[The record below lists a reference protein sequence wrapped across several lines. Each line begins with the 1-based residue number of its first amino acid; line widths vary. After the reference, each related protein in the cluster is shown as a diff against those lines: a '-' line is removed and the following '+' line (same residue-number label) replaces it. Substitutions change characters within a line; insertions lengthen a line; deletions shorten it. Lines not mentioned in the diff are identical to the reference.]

1 MQRFLPITCLI
12 AGYFSAAWAGLFL
25 TQETSG
31 IASIWAP
38 NGLMLGALITGA
50 VRARDAFIGC
60 GIANAAA
67 NLITGSSLG
76 LTLGF
81 VAINLA
87 EMATAIVLLRQ
98 FTALPLK
105 KLTIQSFV
113 QFGVSVAISALLASF
128 AATWFFEA
136 MVGSASAAIL
146 QSWVIAGFA
155 GSLLLGTIV
164 IAWLL
169 PSDTPTDATRPA
181 WHWPVFGIAIVLS
194 GYLVFVAGLVIAL
207 DGFIPVL
214 LWAAFAFGLRCLA
227 TSIGA
232 LFAITIGLL
241 LAGQW
246 APPGANAMPFGDQIL
261 LVESFILLSTISLVP
276 LTLLTASNRAATAK
290 LQASEENYRTF
301 YNRTPVMMH
310 SIDKSGALISVSDYW
325 TEVMG
330 YAREEALGK
339 KSVDFLTPES
349 RSRALQAIP
358 DFLRR
363 GTYTNIPYQM
373 VKRDGSIIDVL
384 LSAILVNDDE
394 GNFSRAQAVIVDV
407 TERNRAQAQL
417 RDAVEVL
424 DSGFLLVNPKMQIV
438 TYNQRYLDILDRLR
452 DLIYPGQDFST
463 LLRATFERGQFE
475 TGFESA
481 DDLVTGRLLAHQE
494 PLSARIYTRHDGAII
509 EVRRMA
515 TTEGGM
521 VSLLTDITKI
531 RKTSVELAN
540 RNQELERANHDL
552 QSFVSIASHD
562 LKAPLRAVSFLSE
575 CVVQDLP
582 DVLSGNRD
590 PNELIANAALITQR
604 IDRMG
609 RMLDDLLTFAQI
621 GSDSEE
627 LSTIDTSALL
637 SDVAAMHQPCK
648 LAIKIQPDIPP
659 VQVRRNQFETICRN
673 LISNAIK
680 HHHREAGELNIMGQL
695 ASAHSSGTLAAHGAP
710 QPMVELRFTDD
721 GPGIPEQHRDRV
733 FNLFQT
739 LQSRDKV
746 EGTGLG
752 LSVVKRILELE
763 GGTIAIE
770 APSCGFTSGCV
781 FVVRLPAPPL
791 DQTIPSAD
799 L

>member
-12 AGYFSAAWAGLFL
+12 AGYFLTAWGGLYL
-25 TQETSG
+25 TQAASG
-31 IASIWAP
+31 IASIWVP
-38 NGLMLGALITGA
+38 NGLMLGVLITGA
-50 VRARDAFIGC
+50 VRTRDAFIGC
-60 GIANAAA
+60 GLANAAA
-67 NLITGSSLG
+67 NLITGASFG

-87 EMATAIVLLRQ
+87 EMATAMVLLRQ
-98 FTALPLK
+98 FTALPIK
-105 KLTIQSFV
+105 KLTVQRFL
-113 QFGVSVAISALLASF
+113 QFGACVAVSALLASF
-128 AATWFFEA
+128 AGSWFFQM
-136 MVGSASAAIL
+136 MVGSASTAIL
-146 QSWVIAGFA
+146 QSWVVAGFA
-155 GSLLLGTIV
+155 GSLLIGTIV

-169 PSDTPTDATRPA
+169 PRDTHADAARPV
-181 WHWPVFGIAIVLS
+181 WHWPILVFAMLVC
-194 GYLVFVAGLVIAL
+194 GYLVFVADWVIAL
-207 DGFIPVL
+207 DAFIPVL
-214 LWAAFAFGLRCLA
+214 FWAAFAFGLRCLV
-227 TSIGA
+227 SSLGA
-232 LFAITIGLL
+232 LFIMTIGLL
-241 LAGQW
+241 LTGLW
-246 APPGANAMPFGDQIL
+246 APPGANAMLFSDQIL
-261 LVESFILLSTISLVP
+261 LVQTFILLSTIGLVP
-276 LTLLTASNRAATAK
+276 LALLTASNRAAAAR
-290 LQASEENYRTF
+290 LQASEAQYRTF

-384 LSAILVNDDE
+384 LSAIVVNDDE

-424 DSGFLLVNPKMQIV
+424 DSGFLLLNPKMQIV
-438 TYNQRYLDILDRLR
+438 TYNQRLLEILDQLR
-452 DLIYPGQDFST
+452 DLIYPGQAFT
-463 LLRATFERGQFE
+463 TILRATFERGQFE
-475 TGFESA
+475 TEFSNAEELVA
-481 DDLVTGRLLAHQE
+481 DRLLAHQK
-494 PLSARIYTRHDGAII
+494 PTTSKLYTRHDGAII
-509 EVRRMA
+509 DVRRMA

-521 VSLLTDITKI
+521 VSLLTDITEI
-531 RKTSVELAN
+531 RKTDVELAN

-582 DVLSGNRD
+582 DVLSGTSD
-590 PNELIANAALITQR
+590 PNELTANAALITQR

-621 GSDSEE
+621 GSDVEA
-627 LSTIDTSALL
+627 LSIIDTSTLL
-637 SDVAAMHQPCK
+637 SDIAVMHQPCK
-648 LAIKIQPDIPP
+648 LTITIEPNIPA
-659 VQVRRNQFETICRN
+659 VQIRRSQFETIGRN

-680 HHHREAGELNIMGQL
+680 HHDRDAGELTITGRLATAHRMGDPQQP
-695 ASAHSSGTLAAHGAP
+695 APP

-721 GPGIPEQHRDRV
+721 GPGIPEQHRERV

-752 LSVVKRILELE
+752 LSVVKRILELA
-763 GGTIAIE
+763 GGTIAVE
-770 APSCGFTSGCV
+770 ASACGNRSGCV
-781 FVVRLPAPPL
+781 FVICLPAAPP
-791 DQTIPSAD
+791 DQAIPSAD